1 MTTDHMEPTHVM
13 SKTQWEITRLRP
25 VVEASEK
32 MIRAAAVKSFND
44 KFKSAVA
51 QKESNEKN

>member
-1 MTTDHMEPTHVM
+1 MTPTEPTHVM
-13 SKTQWEITRLRP
+13 THAQWEITRLRP
-25 VVEASEK
+25 LVDASEK

-51 QKESNEKN
+51 QKESK